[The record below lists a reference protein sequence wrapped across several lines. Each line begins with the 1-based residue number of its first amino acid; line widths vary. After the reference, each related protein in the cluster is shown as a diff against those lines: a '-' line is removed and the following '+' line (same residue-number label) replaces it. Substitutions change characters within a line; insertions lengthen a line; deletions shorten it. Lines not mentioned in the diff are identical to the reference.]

1 MIVRCRC
8 ERARLSQRRVV
19 PLPREANVFFRTSIR
34 QGRATSRGRGQ
45 QHIGILDLLVF
56 SETAGA
62 ELLRLTENE
71 RLAVQGSLKIELYQP
86 EGKPARISR
95 TIFVDSVLALRAAPK
110 QKKAKPPAAPV
121 STRVSS
127 SLDRVNILPDAGSD
141 LDDDI
146 PF

>member
-1 MIVRCRC
+1 MSASVLVSGVLFRSP
-8 ERARLSQRRVV
+8 EQ
-19 PLPREANVFFRTSIR
+19 RTSSTGR
-34 QGRATSRGRGQ
+34 QYVKAALRAAAADNSTSEFW
-45 QHIGILDLLVF
+45 DLLVF

-86 EGKPARISR
+86 EGKPARIQR
-95 TIFVDSVLALRAAPK
+95 TIFVDQVLALRAAPRERK
-110 QKKAKPPAAPV
+110 QKPTAAPV
-121 STRVSS
+121 SARTSS
-127 SLDRVNILPDAGSD
+127 SLDRVNILPDAGGD